1 MDGLTNVG
9 LIVHVNYFL
18 LEMECVSFSPN
29 VFVQSETNFS
39 QMNKNVIRCEREM

>member
-29 VFVQSETNFS
+29 VFSLRRIPVRWTR
-39 QMNKNVIRCEREM
+39 I